1 MMESTVTR
9 LKRMYLW
16 PTASV
21 TSRKPAFFLITFSC
35 FLLYGSVMHLIVND
49 ISMEEVHV
57 IETTAGQFGVLYY
70 LTLFTIYRKGI
81 LEIYADLSNFTKF
94 GKPYNFDKRNKQ
106 LNQWSR
112 WFSVVLYFFVISVFA
127 WPGIFTQSCEDLNVA
142 LNKTEV
148 CGVVSPVWLPFRFD
162 YKPMKQFVYFWQS
175 FCCLYSNGGAGT
187 ISFAMSETIEHL
199 ILRVEDLKILFPK
212 IVAER
217 SPEVRR
223 KMLAKWV
230 DYHLWLL
237 SIGKLMNDTYRYSFS
252 VIVLC
257 AGTLF
262 GCIGYTVMKN
272 ASTNFN
278 SSFIF
283 FGWMESVFVIC
294 VCGQRLMDAF
304 HSVGTT
310 VYNSEWC
317 DTDVD
322 FQKGVILIT
331 IRAQKPV
338 RIYAGPFSYVSH
350 LLILTVFQ
358 TSYSY
363 INLLNASS

>member
-262 GCIGYTVMKN
+262 GCIGYTVMK
-272 ASTNFN
+272 
-278 SSFIF
+278 
-283 FGWMESVFVIC
+283 
-294 VCGQRLMDAF
+294 F